1 MIYLWNIITN
11 GFSKLSKIFGIFLF
25 FLGKYLGKINSISKK
40 NMLITV
46 ITEIFEYNN
55 IYENVSVFYTKN
67 VPQILLLKVY
77 NYDKFQ
83 EH

>member
-1 MIYLWNIITN
+1 MIDLITSIIYNNT
-11 GFSKLSKIFGIFLF
+11 SLSKIFGIFLF

-40 NMLITV
+40 NILITV